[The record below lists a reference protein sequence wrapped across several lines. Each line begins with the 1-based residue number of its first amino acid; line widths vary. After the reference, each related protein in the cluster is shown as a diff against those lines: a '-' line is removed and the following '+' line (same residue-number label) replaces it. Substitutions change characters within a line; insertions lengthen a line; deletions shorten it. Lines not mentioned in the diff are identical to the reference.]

1 MRILRSVRHK
11 VCADGS
17 FMKEFLLDSP
27 VMDGF
32 FAYLRNFGKV
42 ESLPGVGEGFYKFEK
57 PDWFSIKGFSRDTT
71 VEVRFKKEVMD
82 LTVDFV
88 YLIFSTYRGEG
99 EEIDLS
105 VLKRREEAI
114 GERVRKRLYGA

>member
-17 FMKEFLLDSP
+17 FMKEFLLDEP
-27 VMDGF
+27 VTEEF
-32 FAYLRNFGKV
+32 FAYLEHFGEV

-57 PDWFSIKGFSRDTT
+57 PDWFSIKGFIGDTT
-71 VEVRFKKEVMD
+71 VEVRFKKEVMS
-82 LTVDFV
+82 LTADFV
-88 YLIFSTYRGEG
+88 YLLFSSYREG
-99 EEIDLS
+99 EVNLS

-114 GERVRKRLYGA
+114 GEKVRKHLYGN